1 LFSSLRSSLP
11 QFGSGFR
18 YRRSPSRLVLG
29 VAAAIVAA
37 GIGISVGLSA
47 SSGAPAGTAAGHTG
61 LLSAATATGA
71 RGGASGAASSAA
83 ASSAAAKAAAAK
95 AAAAKAAA
103 AKAAAAR
110 HEAAVR
116 QHRAAAG
123 PASSQ
128 RTRRGGGGQHPAT
141 AAHVPPRRHRHVAAA
156 APAQPFLVYDS
167 VTPQAIPGNPVVA
180 TYADGPNPDTP
191 AMVAGRTNV
200 IWISITGYDY
210 NASALDIEPGCASP
224 SQAAS
229 WVSGRLR
236 LHPHGVAIL
245 YTMISDW
252 SAVQANAASL
262 PSWMKSHIRWWI
274 ADPTGTPHIVPGSQA
289 TQWYWGPNY
298 DISTALP
305 GF

>member
-1 LFSSLRSSLP
+1 LFSQLRSSLP
-11 QFGSGFR
+11 QFRSFR

-37 GIGISVGLSA
+37 AVGISVGLSVG
-47 SSGAPAGTAAGHTG
+47 SGSPAVGHTG
-61 LLSAATATGA
+61 VLSAATISGA
-71 RGGASGAASSAA
+71 HDGASGAASSAA
-83 ASSAAAKAAAAK
+83 RSAAAKAAAAK
-95 AAAAKAAA
+95 AAAARAAAARAAAARAAA

-110 HEAAVR
+110 AAAARREAAVH
-116 QHRAAAG
+116 QHRAAA
-123 PASSQ
+123 
-128 RTRRGGGGQHPAT
+128 
-141 AAHVPPRRHRHVAAA
+141 AHVARRKHAAAA
-156 APAQPFLVYDS
+156 APAKPFLVYDS
-167 VTPQAIPGNPVVA
+167 VTPQTIPGNPVVA

-252 SAVQANAASL
+252 SAVQANVASL
-262 PSWMKSHIRWWI
+262 PSWMQSHIRWWI

>member
-1 LFSSLRSSLP
+1 M
-11 QFGSGFR
+11 
-18 YRRSPSRLVLG
+18 
-29 VAAAIVAA
+29 
-37 GIGISVGLSA
+37 
-47 SSGAPAGTAAGHTG
+47 
-61 LLSAATATGA
+61 
-71 RGGASGAASSAA
+71 ASSAA
-83 ASSAAAKAAAAK
+83 AKAAAAKAAAAK

-110 HEAAVR
+110 HEAAV
-116 QHRAAAG
+116 
-123 PASSQ
+123 S
-128 RTRRGGGGQHPAT
+128 QHPAT
-141 AAHVPPRRHRHVAAA
+141 HVAPRKRRPAA
-156 APAQPFLVYDS
+156 APAKPFLVYDS
-167 VTPQAIPGNPVVA
+167 VTPETIPGNPVIA

-229 WVSGRLR
+229 WVSGRLTS
-236 LHPHGVAIL
+236 HPHGVAIL

-252 SAVQANAASL
+252 SAVQENVASL

>member
-1 LFSSLRSSLP
+1 LFSPRRSSLP
-11 QFGSGFR
+11 LLRNSFR
-18 YRRSPSRLVLG
+18 YRRPPSRVVLA
-29 VAAAIVAA
+29 VAAATVAA
-37 GIGISVGLSA
+37 GVGISVGLSVG
-47 SSGAPAGTAAGHTG
+47 SGAPAVGHTG
-61 LLSAATATGA
+61 VLSAATISGA
-71 RGGASGAASSAA
+71 RDGASGA

-110 HEAAVR
+110 HEAAVH
-116 QHRAAAG
+116 QHRAAA
-123 PASSQ
+123 
-128 RTRRGGGGQHPAT
+128 
-141 AAHVPPRRHRHVAAA
+141 AHVAPRRHAVAAT
-156 APAQPFLVYDS
+156 PAKPFLVYDS
-167 VTPQAIPGNPVVA
+167 VTPQAIPGNPVIA
-180 TYADGPNPDTP
+180 TYADGPNPDSP
-191 AMVAGRTNV
+191 AMVAGRGKV
-200 IWISITGYDY
+200 IWISITGLDP

-229 WVSGRLR
+229 WVSSRLR
-236 LHPHGVAIL
+236 IHPHGVAIL

-252 SAVQANAASL
+252 SAVQANVASL

>member
-1 LFSSLRSSLP
+1 LFSQLRSSLP
-11 QFGSGFR
+11 QFRSSFR
-18 YRRSPSRLVLG
+18 YRRPPSRLVLG
-29 VAAAIVAA
+29 AAAATMAA
-37 GIGISVGLSA
+37 GVGIAVGLSV
-47 SSGAPAGTAAGHTG
+47 SSGAPAGSGDHHG
-61 LLSAATATGA
+61 VLSAATVSGA
-71 RGGASGAASSAA
+71 HNGASGLASSAA
-83 ASSAAAKAAAAK
+83 RSAPAKAAAAKAAAAK

-103 AKAAAAR
+103 AKAAAA
-110 HEAAVR
+110 EAAAAKAAAAK
-116 QHRAAAG
+116 RAAV
-123 PASSQ
+123 S
-128 RTRRGGGGQHPAT
+128 QHPAKAT
-141 AAHVPPRRHRHVAAA
+141 PPAPRKRRHPAA

-167 VTPQAIPGNPVVA
+167 VTPQTIPGNPVVA

-224 SQAAS
+224 SQAAG
-229 WVSGRLR
+229 WVSGRLKI
-236 LHPHGVAIL
+236 HPHQVAIL

-252 SAVQANAASL
+252 SAVQANVASL
-262 PSWMKSHIRWWI
+262 PAWMQSHIRWWI
-274 ADPTGTPHIVPGSQA
+274 ADPTGSPHIVPGSQA

>member
-1 LFSSLRSSLP
+1 M
-11 QFGSGFR
+11 
-18 YRRSPSRLVLG
+18 
-29 VAAAIVAA
+29 
-37 GIGISVGLSA
+37 
-47 SSGAPAGTAAGHTG
+47 
-61 LLSAATATGA
+61 
-71 RGGASGAASSAA
+71 ASSAA
-83 ASSAAAKAAAAK
+83 AKAAAAKAAAAKAAAAKAAAAKAAAAK

-110 HEAAVR
+110 HEAAV
-116 QHRAAAG
+116 
-123 PASSQ
+123 S
-128 RTRRGGGGQHPAT
+128 QHPAT
-141 AAHVPPRRHRHVAAA
+141 HVAPRKRRPAA
-156 APAQPFLVYDS
+156 APAKPFLVYDS
-167 VTPQAIPGNPVVA
+167 VTPETIPGNPVIA

-229 WVSGRLR
+229 WVSGRLTS
-236 LHPHGVAIL
+236 HPHGVAIL

-252 SAVQANAASL
+252 SAVQENVASL

>member
-1 LFSSLRSSLP
+1 LFSQLRSSLA
-11 QFGSGFR
+11 QFHSSFR

-29 VAAAIVAA
+29 VAAATVAA
-37 GIGISVGLSA
+37 GVGIFVGLSA
-47 SSGAPAGTAAGHTG
+47 GSGAPAVNAGDHHG
-61 LLSAATATGA
+61 VLAAATISGA
-71 RGGASGAASSAA
+71 RDGASGV

-103 AKAAAAR
+103 ARAAAAAKAAAAR
-110 HEAAVR
+110 HEAAV
-116 QHRAAAG
+116 
-123 PASSQ
+123 S
-128 RTRRGGGGQHPAT
+128 QHPAKAT
-141 AAHVPPRRHRHVAAA
+141 HVAPRKRRHAAAA
-156 APAQPFLVYDS
+156 APAKPFLVYDS
-167 VTPQAIPGNPVVA
+167 VTPETIPGNPVVA

-191 AMVAGRTNV
+191 SMVAGRTNV

-224 SQAAS
+224 SQAAG
-229 WVSGRLR
+229 WVSGRLTI
-236 LHPHGVAIL
+236 HPHGVAIL

-252 SAVQANAASL
+252 SAVQANVASL

>member
-1 LFSSLRSSLP
+1 
-11 QFGSGFR
+11 
-18 YRRSPSRLVLG
+18 V
-29 VAAAIVAA
+29 
-37 GIGISVGLSA
+37 
-47 SSGAPAGTAAGHTG
+47 
-61 LLSAATATGA
+61 
-71 RGGASGAASSAA
+71 ASSAA
-83 ASSAAAKAAAAK
+83 RSAAAKAAAAK

-110 HEAAVR
+110 HEAAVH
-116 QHRAAAG
+116 QHRAAAAAAA
-123 PASSQ
+123 ASSPHA
-128 RTRRGGGGQHPAT
+128 RRSGGGQHPAT
-141 AAHVPPRRHRHVAAA
+141 AAHVAPRRHAAAA
-156 APAQPFLVYDS
+156 APAKPFLVYDS
-167 VTPQAIPGNPVVA
+167 VTPQTIPGNPVVA

-200 IWISITGYDY
+200 IWISITGLDP

-229 WVSGRLR
+229 WVSSRLR
-236 LHPHGVAIL
+236 IHPHGVAIL

-252 SAVQANAASL
+252 SAVQANVASL

>member
-1 LFSSLRSSLP
+1 V
-11 QFGSGFR
+11 
-18 YRRSPSRLVLG
+18 VLG
-29 VAAAIVAA
+29 VAAATVAA
-37 GIGISVGLSA
+37 GVGISVGLSVG
-47 SSGAPAGTAAGHTG
+47 SGAPAVGHTG
-61 LLSAATATGA
+61 VLSAATISGA
-71 RGGASGAASSAA
+71 RDGVSGEASAA
-83 ASSAAAKAAAAK
+83 ARSAAVKAAAVKAAVAKAAVAKAAAAK
-95 AAAAKAAA
+95 AAV
-103 AKAAAAR
+103 
-110 HEAAVR
+110 H

-123 PASSQ
+123 PASSP
-128 RTRRGGGGQHPAT
+128 RAHRSGYGQHPAT
-141 AAHVPPRRHRHVAAA
+141 AAPAAPRGPRRRHAAA
-156 APAQPFLVYDS
+156 PAPAQPFLVYDS
-167 VTPQAIPGNPVVA
+167 VTPQTIPGNPVVA

-224 SQAAS
+224 SQAAN
-229 WVSGRLR
+229 WVSQRLR
-236 LHPHGVAIL
+236 IHPHGVAIL

-252 SAVQANAASL
+252 SAVQANVASL
-262 PSWMKSHIRWWI
+262 PSWMQSHIRWWI

>member
-1 LFSSLRSSLP
+1 LSV
-11 QFGSGFR
+11 GSGT
-18 YRRSPSRLVLG
+18 PAATAGDHHG
-29 VAAAIVAA
+29 V
-37 GIGISVGLSA
+37 
-47 SSGAPAGTAAGHTG
+47 
-61 LLSAATATGA
+61 LSAATIPGA
-71 RGGASGAASSAA
+71 RHGASGVASSAA
-83 ASSAAAKAAAAK
+83 AKAAAVKAAAAKAAAAK

-103 AKAAAAR
+103 AKAAAAKAAAAKR
-110 HEAAVR
+110 AAV
-116 QHRAAAG
+116 
-123 PASSQ
+123 S
-128 RTRRGGGGQHPAT
+128 QHPAKAT
-141 AAHVPPRRHRHVAAA
+141 PVAPRKRRHA
-156 APAQPFLVYDS
+156 APAPAKPFLVYDS
-167 VTPQAIPGNPVVA
+167 VTPEAIPGNPVVA
-180 TYADGPNPDTP
+180 TYADGPRPDSP
-191 AMVAGRTNV
+191 SMVAGRGQV

-224 SQAAS
+224 SQAAG
-229 WVSGRLR
+229 WVSQRLT

-252 SAVQANAASL
+252 SAVQANVASL

>member
-1 LFSSLRSSLP
+1 LFSQLRSSLP
-11 QFGSGFR
+11 EFRNSFR
-18 YRRSPSRLVLG
+18 YRRRPSRLVLG
-29 VAAAIVAA
+29 VAAATVAA
-37 GIGISVGLSA
+37 GVGIFVGLSA
-47 SSGAPAGTAAGHTG
+47 GSGAPAADHAGV
-61 LLSAATATGA
+61 LSAATISGA
-71 RGGASGAASSAA
+71 RDGVSGTASSAA
-83 ASSAAAKAAAAK
+83 RSAAAKAAAAK
-95 AAAAKAAA
+95 AAAAR
-103 AKAAAAR
+103 AAAAR
-110 HEAAVR
+110 HEAAVS

-123 PASSQ
+123 SASSP
-128 RTRRGGGGQHPAT
+128 RARRSGDGRHPAT
-141 AAHVPPRRHRHVAAA
+141 AAHVAPPKHRRRHAAA
-156 APAQPFLVYDS
+156 APAKPFLVYDS

-180 TYADGPNPDTP
+180 TYADGPLPDSP

-229 WVSGRLR
+229 WVSQRLTI
-236 LHPHGVAIL
+236 HPHGVAIL

-252 SAVQANAASL
+252 SAVQANVASL

>member
-29 VAAAIVAA
+29 VAAASAAA
-37 GIGISVGLSA
+37 GIGISVGLSVGSA
-47 SSGAPAGTAAGHTG
+47 APAGHAG

-83 ASSAAAKAAAAK
+83 AKAAAAK

-103 AKAAAAR
+103 AKTAATKAAAAR
-110 HEAAVR
+110 HDAAVR
-116 QHRAAAG
+116 QHRAAGG

-128 RTRRGGGGQHPAT
+128 RTSRGGGQHPAT
-141 AAHVPPRRHRHVAAA
+141 AAHVAPPRPRHVAAA

-167 VTPQAIPGNPVVA
+167 VTPQAIPGNPVIA

-224 SQAAS
+224 SQAAN
-229 WVSGRLR
+229 WVSQRLTI
-236 LHPHGVAIL
+236 HPHGVAIL

-252 SAVQANAASL
+252 SAVQANVASL

>member
-11 QFGSGFR
+11 QFSNSFR

-29 VAAAIVAA
+29 VAAATMAA
-37 GIGISVGLSA
+37 GVGIAVASSVGN
-47 SSGAPAGTAAGHTG
+47 GAPAGHSG
-61 LLSAATATGA
+61 LLSAEAISGV
-71 RGGASGAASSAA
+71 RGGAPGAAP
-83 ASSAAAKAAAAK
+83 SAAAKAAAAK
-95 AAAAKAAA
+95 TVAAMAAAAQ
-103 AKAAAAR
+103 AAAAR
-110 HEAAVR
+110 HEAAVH

-123 PASSQ
+123 PASSP
-128 RTRRGGGGQHPAT
+128 RARHSGGGQHPAT
-141 AAHVPPRRHRHVAAA
+141 AAHMAPGRHGHAVAAI
-156 APAQPFLVYDS
+156 PAKPFLVYDS
-167 VTPQAIPGNPVVA
+167 VTPEAIPGNPVVA
-180 TYADGPNPDTP
+180 TYADGPNPDSP
-191 AMVAGRTNV
+191 SLVAGRKNV
-200 IWISITGYDY
+200 IWISITGYDF

-229 WVSGRLR
+229 WVSQRLTI
-236 LHPHGVAIL
+236 HPHGVAIL

-252 SAVQANAASL
+252 PAVQANVASL
-262 PSWMKSHIRWWI
+262 PAWMKSHIRWWI

>member
-1 LFSSLRSSLP
+1 LFSQLRSSLP
-11 QFGSGFR
+11 QFRNSFR

-29 VAAAIVAA
+29 VAAATVAA
-37 GIGISVGLSA
+37 GVGITVGLSA
-47 SSGAPAGTAAGHTG
+47 GSGAPAGTAAGHSG
-61 LLSAATATGA
+61 LLSAATVSGA
-71 RGGASGAASSAA
+71 RGGASG
-83 ASSAAAKAAAAK
+83 AAKAAAAK
-95 AAAAKAAA
+95 AAAAKVAA
-103 AKAAAAR
+103 AKVAAAR
-110 HEAAVR
+110 QEAAVR
-116 QHRAAAG
+116 QRRAAAG
-123 PASSQ
+123 PASSP
-128 RTRRGGGGQHPAT
+128 RARRSGGGQRPAT
-141 AAHVPPRRHRHVAAA
+141 AAPAAPRRHRRRHAAAA

-180 TYADGPNPDTP
+180 TYADGPNPDSP

-224 SQAAS
+224 SQAAN
-229 WVSGRLR
+229 WVSQRLT

-252 SAVQANAASL
+252 SAVQANVASL
-262 PSWMKSHIRWWI
+262 PSWMQSHIRWWI

>member
-1 LFSSLRSSLP
+1 
-11 QFGSGFR
+11 
-18 YRRSPSRLVLG
+18 VLG
-29 VAAAIVAA
+29 AAAATIAA
-37 GIGISVGLSA
+37 AVGITVGLSV
-47 SSGAPAGTAAGHTG
+47 SSGAPAGTAGEHHG
-61 LLSAATATGA
+61 VLSAATIPGA
-71 RGGASGAASSAA
+71 HDGASGLASSAA
-83 ASSAAAKAAAAK
+83 RSAAAKAAAAKAAAKAAAAK

-103 AKAAAAR
+103 AKAAAAKAAAAKAAAKR
-110 HEAAVR
+110 AAV
-116 QHRAAAG
+116 
-123 PASSQ
+123 S
-128 RTRRGGGGQHPAT
+128 QHPAKAT
-141 AAHVPPRRHRHVAAA
+141 PVAPRKRRHATA

-167 VTPQAIPGNPVVA
+167 VTPQTIPGNPVVA

-224 SQAAS
+224 SQAAN
-229 WVSGRLR
+229 WVSQRLTI
-236 LHPHGVAIL
+236 HPHGVAIL

-252 SAVQANAASL
+252 SAVQANVASL

-274 ADPTGTPHIVPGSQA
+274 ADPTGTAHIVPGSQA

>member
-1 LFSSLRSSLP
+1 LFSQLRSSLP
-11 QFGSGFR
+11 QFRNSFR
-18 YRRSPSRLVLG
+18 YRRPPSRLILG
-29 VAAAIVAA
+29 VAAATVAA
-37 GIGISVGLSA
+37 GVAIFVGFSVG
-47 SSGAPAGTAAGHTG
+47 SGAPAVTARDHNGV
-61 LLSAATATGA
+61 LSAATISGA
-71 RGGASGAASSAA
+71 RDGASGLASSAA
-83 ASSAAAKAAAAK
+83 AKASAAKASAAKASAAKASAAKAAAAK
-95 AAAAKAAA
+95 AAAARAAA

-116 QHRAAAG
+116 QH
-123 PASSQ
+123 P
-128 RTRRGGGGQHPAT
+128 
-141 AAHVPPRRHRHVAAA
+141 AAHVAPPKHRRRHAAA
-156 APAQPFLVYDS
+156 APAKPFLVYDS

-180 TYADGPNPDTP
+180 TYADGPLPDSP

-224 SQAAS
+224 SQAAN
-229 WVSGRLR
+229 WVSQRLTI
-236 LHPHGVAIL
+236 HPHGVAIL
-245 YTMISDW
+245 YTMMSDW
-252 SAVQANAASL
+252 SAVQANVSSL

-289 TQWYWGPNY
+289 TQWYWGQNY

>member
-1 LFSSLRSSLP
+1 LFSQLRSSLP
-11 QFGSGFR
+11 QFRNSFR
-18 YRRSPSRLVLG
+18 YRRPPSRLILG
-29 VAAAIVAA
+29 VAGATVAA
-37 GIGISVGLSA
+37 GVAIFVGFSVGG
-47 SSGAPAGTAAGHTG
+47 GAPAVTARDHNGV
-61 LLSAATATGA
+61 LSAATISGA
-71 RGGASGAASSAA
+71 RNGGSGL
-83 ASSAAAKAAAAK
+83 ASSAAAKASAAKVAAAK

-110 HEAAVR
+110 AAAAKAAAARHEAAVR
-116 QHRAAAG
+116 QHPAARVAPPKHRRR
-123 PASSQ
+123 PA
-128 RTRRGGGGQHPAT
+128 
-141 AAHVPPRRHRHVAAA
+141 AAA
-156 APAQPFLVYDS
+156 APAKPFLVYDS

-180 TYADGPNPDTP
+180 TYADGPLPDSP

-229 WVSGRLR
+229 WVSQRLTI
-236 LHPHGVAIL
+236 HPHGVAIL
-245 YTMISDW
+245 YTMMSDW
-252 SAVQANAASL
+252 PAVQANVSSL
-262 PSWMKSHIRWWI
+262 PSWMRSHIRWWI

>member
-1 LFSSLRSSLP
+1 LFSQLRSSLP
-11 QFGSGFR
+11 QFRHSFR
-18 YRRSPSRLVLG
+18 YRRPPSRVVLG
-29 VAAAIVAA
+29 VAAATVAA
-37 GIGISVGLSA
+37 VVGISVGLTV

-61 LLSAATATGA
+61 LLSAATTSGA
-71 RGGASGAASSAA
+71 RGSASGAAASAARSAA
-83 ASSAAAKAAAAK
+83 ARAAAARV
-95 AAAAKAAA
+95 AAAKAAA

-110 HEAAVR
+110 HEAAAR
-116 QHRAAAG
+116 QHRAAARLAAAPHAG
-123 PASSQ
+123 H
-128 RTRRGGGGQHPAT
+128 GGGRHQAPAAP
-141 AAHVPPRRHRHVAAA
+141 AAPRGHRHAAAA

-167 VTPQAIPGNPVVA
+167 VTPQTIPGNPVVA

-210 NASALDIEPGCASP
+210 DASALDIEPGCASP
-224 SQAAS
+224 SQAAN
-229 WVSGRLR
+229 WVSQRLS

-252 SAVQANAASL
+252 SAVQANVASL
-262 PSWMKSHIRWWI
+262 PSWMQSHIRWWI
-274 ADPTGTPHIVPGSQA
+274 ADPTGVPHIVPGSQA